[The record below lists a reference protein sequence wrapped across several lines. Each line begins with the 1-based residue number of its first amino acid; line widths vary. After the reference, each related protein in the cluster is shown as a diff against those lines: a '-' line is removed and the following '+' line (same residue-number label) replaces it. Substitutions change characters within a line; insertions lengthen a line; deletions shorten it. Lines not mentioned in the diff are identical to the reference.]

1 MSKAT
6 IKRPWKIVCNT
17 AETVIWQWRDT
28 QSIIVKIE
36 RNQNIG
42 QWRGT
47 SHFGN
52 WHFHVPGTRVFRL
65 GAFRSRT
72 AAIKGARAWMKAN
85 PDADYVKPLTPAERK
100 AIRKATDAITTGLP
114 LLVKTTYKHLAAAQ
128 RKANI
133 QRYGNPDAFKVKK

>member
-1 MSKAT
+1 M
-6 IKRPWKIVCNT
+6 KRPWKIVCNT

-28 QSIIVKIE
+28 HSIIVKIE
-36 RNQNIG
+36 CNENVG
-42 QWRGT
+42 EWWGT

-52 WHFHVPGTRVFRL
+52 WHFPMTGTRTFRL
-65 GAFRSRT
+65 GRFTSRT

-85 PDADYVKPLTPAERK
+85 PDADYVKPVTPAEQK
-100 AIRKATDAITTGLP
+100 AIQEATDAIITGLP

-133 QRYGNPDAFKVKK
+133 QRYGKPDAFKVKK